1 MTTVRLA
8 LFLFT
13 TTAAIVGYDAISSFD
28 LLAGAKKCAVQTETT
43 PQACF
48 KAGLVGFCSTDS
60 PEGRIGAVCNCT
72 ESRYYICCQLFAKYT
87 KV

>member
-13 TTAAIVGYDAISSFD
+13 ATAAIVGYDAINSFD
-28 LLAGAKKCAVQTETT
+28 LLAGAKKCALQTD

-48 KAGLVGFCSTDS
+48 KVGLVGFCSTAS
-60 PEGRIGAVCNCT
+60 SEGRVGAVCNCT
-72 ESRYYICCQLFAKYT
+72 ESRYGIC
-87 KV
+87 